1 MPTFKNTL
9 KINPM
14 QMKYTNTQFLQRI
27 LACLFGC
34 CDYSQLLRTKWK
46 IHLTDRTG
54 SYVTSF
60 LHIHAVTW
68 REQPPDQM
76 AGRPVVYAELPLSG
90 KIL

>member
-1 MPTFKNTL
+1 MATFK
-9 KINPM
+9 KDIINKSDANEIH
-14 QMKYTNTQFLQRI
+14 KYKFLQRI
-27 LACLFGC
+27 LACFFGC

-46 IHLTDRTG
+46 MHLTDRIG

-76 AGRPVVYAELPLSG
+76 AGRPVVYTELPLSG